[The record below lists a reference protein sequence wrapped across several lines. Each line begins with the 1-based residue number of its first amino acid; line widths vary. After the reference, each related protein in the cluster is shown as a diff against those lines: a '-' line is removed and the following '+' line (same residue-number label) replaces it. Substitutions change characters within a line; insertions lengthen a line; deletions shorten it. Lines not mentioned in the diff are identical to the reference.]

1 MDRYIAQVWKLRMS
15 INIKNIFFVI
25 LLSSLTG
32 CISNNYV
39 KMSQGSGVPETLLT
53 ENCKSISCSYD
64 ELKDRV
70 QATANDMNVLV
81 AMSGSETRTI
91 QYTWVSGSEQISID
105 VFSTALYG
113 SWSFIE
119 SAEIY
124 VGKEMIAKVSGKVDR
139 VVGYY
144 NNAAKE
150 HENIEIIS
158 GLINIESA
166 QKIAAAKYETVTI
179 RFYGKNGYID
189 KELPREHNL
198 INVVNLAK
206 SA

>member
-1 MDRYIAQVWKLRMS
+1 M
-15 INIKNIFFVI
+15 NIKGI
-25 LLSSLTG
+25 LSVVLLGSLTG
-32 CISNNYV
+32 CVSNNYV
-39 KMSQGSGVPETLLT
+39 KMSQGSGVPEALLT
-53 ENCKSISCSYD
+53 ENCKPISCSYD

-70 QATANDMNVLV
+70 QATASDMNVLV

-91 QYTWVSGSEQISID
+91 QYTWISGNDQISID

-113 SWSFIE
+113 SWSFIK

-124 VGKEMIAKVSGKVDR
+124 VGKEMVAEVSDKVDR
-139 VVGYY
+139 VIGYY
-144 NNAAKE
+144 NEVAKE
-150 HENIEIIS
+150 HENIEVVS
-158 GLINIESA
+158 GLISIESA

-189 KELPREHNL
+189 KKLPREHNL

-206 SA
+206 SK